1 MFGTLFLKEC
11 KQILKSMVYYIYVAV
26 FVIFLS
32 TQLGGDLVDRIE
44 KPLPDQ
50 ESYGRISSH
59 EPSMVMEKILA
70 ELMQETYR
78 NSYATYPMGF
88 YKEVRL
94 NQQELDDVIKIIED
108 SSGKSWEELMEAME
122 EHFETYDQSAMEGA
136 MAAQMEY
143 SVPARESLSYEAFG
157 ANMEKVCEIVGA
169 GSSYRKEV
177 IAGGV
182 SVPMSYEQ
190 ALEEYEALCEKDR
203 ITGAVS
209 RLFCDYAGIILAVLP
224 IFLGVTRC
232 LRDKR
237 AQASQVVYAHEAS
250 AACIIGS
257 RYLANVCM
265 ASLPVLITSFVMQT
279 PYQYHAATMGISPDY
294 LAFLKYCLV
303 WLLPE
308 LMIVLAVSFF
318 FTELT
323 ESVISIFIQV
333 FWAMASLMGGSMLAG
348 DFSLKLVAR
357 WNTLG
362 RTGEFWSQR
371 QQLFLNRGF
380 YFLLS
385 FVCLILTVIV
395 YEKKRR
401 EGETLYGKVFKR
413 RK

>member
-1 MFGTLFLKEC
+1 
-11 KQILKSMVYYIYVAV
+11 
-26 FVIFLS
+26 
-32 TQLGGDLVDRIE
+32 
-44 KPLPDQ
+44 
-50 ESYGRISSH
+50 
-59 EPSMVMEKILA
+59 MEKILA

-209 RLFCDYAGIILAVLP
+209 RLFCDYAGIILSC
-224 IFLGVTRC
+224 RC
-232 LRDKR
+232 L
-237 AQASQVVYAHEAS
+237 
-250 AACIIGS
+250 
-257 RYLANVCM
+257 
-265 ASLPVLITSFVMQT
+265 
-279 PYQYHAATMGISPDY
+279 
-294 LAFLKYCLV
+294 
-303 WLLPE
+303 
-308 LMIVLAVSFF
+308 
-318 FTELT
+318 
-323 ESVISIFIQV
+323 ISIMPLP
-333 FWAMASLMGGSMLAG
+333 W
-348 DFSLKLVAR
+348 
-357 WNTLG
+357 
-362 RTGEFWSQR
+362 EFHRITWR
-371 QQLFLNRGF
+371 F
-380 YFLLS
+380 
-385 FVCLILTVIV
+385 
-395 YEKKRR
+395 
-401 EGETLYGKVFKR
+401 
-413 RK
+413 

>member
-1 MFGTLFLKEC
+1 MFGTLFIKEC

-32 TQLGGDLVDRIE
+32 SQLNGELTDQMER
-44 KPLPDQ
+44 PLPDQ
-50 ESYGRISSH
+50 ESYGWVASH
-59 EPSMVMEKILA
+59 EPSVVMEKILA
-70 ELMQETYR
+70 ELMLETYR

-88 YKEVRL
+88 YKGVRL
-94 NQQELDDVIKIIED
+94 NQRELDDVIKILED
-108 SSGKSWEELMEAME
+108 CSGKSWEELTEDMEA
-122 EHFETYDQSAMEGA
+122 HFSKYNQSSMEGA
-136 MAAQMEY
+136 LAAQTEY
-143 SVPARESLSYEAFG
+143 SVPVRETLSYEEFG
-157 ANMEKVCEIVGA
+157 ADMEEICKIVGA
-169 GSSYRKEV
+169 GSSYRKEA
-177 IAGGV
+177 IEGGV
-182 SVPMSYEQ
+182 SVPMTYEQ
-190 ALEEYEALCEKDR
+190 AVEEYEALCEKDR

-209 RLFCDYAGIILAVLP
+209 RLFSDYAGIILSVLP

-250 AACIIGS
+250 ALCIIGS

-265 ASLPVLITSFVMQT
+265 AALPALLTAFVIQM
-279 PYQYHAATMGISPDY
+279 PYQYHANTVGVSPDL
-294 LAFLKYCLV
+294 LAFLKYHLV

-308 LMIVLAVSFF
+308 IMIVLAVSFF

-333 FWAMASLMGGSMLAG
+333 FWAMASLMGAGTLTG
-348 DFSLKLVAR
+348 DFSLKLVVR
-357 WNTLG
+357 WNALG
-362 RTGEFWSQR
+362 RTGEFWAQR
-371 QQLFLNRGF
+371 QQLFINRGF

-385 FVCLILTVIV
+385 LVFLALTAVF

-401 EGETLYGKVFKR
+401 EGETLYGKIFKR